1 MMMEL
6 KIQMITYIFTLAFAA
21 FIPGPGMIGIMLKTI
36 SQGKRNGWMMLFG
49 LITGDIIYLSISI
62 FMMTTITQI
71 NSRFTFYLTIGSS
84 IYLLYLA
91 YKFWIIKENLLE
103 YSLKINAS
111 FSSYRDGLLLTL
123 SNPKT
128 ISFYFALVPTIFG
141 SQSLPHLSIF
151 LLLMT
156 IMTLMFVGSGYIIF
170 SSQLKVKLTSVRIQQ
185 ILLKILSSIMGLLA
199 LSMLYSEINIG

>member
-1 MMMEL
+1 MEL

>member
-1 MMMEL
+1 MEL

-156 IMTLMFVGSGYIIF
+156 IMALMFVGSGYIIF